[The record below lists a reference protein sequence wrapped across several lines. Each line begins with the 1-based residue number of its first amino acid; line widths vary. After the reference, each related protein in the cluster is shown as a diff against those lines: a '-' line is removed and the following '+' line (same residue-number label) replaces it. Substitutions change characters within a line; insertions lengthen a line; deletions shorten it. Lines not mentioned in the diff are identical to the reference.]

1 MPKYII
7 DTDAGTVTPYTNAN
21 SGIGERMV
29 AILQAHRGEV
39 EYTGF
44 CKTVQEWFYGTVVE
58 SAWCATAISYLA
70 EQTGLLTRK
79 EGDENVFWLMETFRD
94 LDGKKGTF
102 YSTPPQTI
110 QKGDILFWLWE
121 GDKMTF
127 SSKKH
132 VGLAE
137 YNSASDKI
145 YCIGGN
151 QKNKV
156 CTLEYDRK
164 YLYAVFRPY

>member
-1 MPKYII
+1 MPKYIV
-7 DTDAGTVTPYTNAN
+7 DTDAGTAIPYKTSASDTGKDMVT
-21 SGIGERMV
+21 
-29 AILQAHRGEV
+29 ILQAHRGEQ
-39 EYTGF
+39 EYDGF
-44 CKTVQEWFYGTVVE
+44 CKTVQEWYYGSLVE
-58 SAWCATAISYLA
+58 AAWCATAVSYLA
-70 EQTGLLTRK
+70 CQVGLLGESAK
-79 EGDENVFWLMETFRD
+79 NDNVFWLMETFKG
-94 LDGKKGTF
+94 LDGNKGTF
-102 YSTPPQTI
+102 YNTPPQTI

-121 GDKMTF
+121 GDKMT
-127 SSKKH
+127 STSNKH

-137 YNSASDKI
+137 YDSAADKI

>member
-1 MPKYII
+1 MPKYIV
-7 DTDAGTVTPYTNAN
+7 DTDAGTVMPYNTIAN
-21 SGIGERMV
+21 NTGADMV
-29 AILQAHRGEV
+29 RALQEHRGDR
-39 EYTGF
+39 EYEGF
-44 CKTVQEWFYGTVVE
+44 CRTVQEWFYGSVVKA
-58 SAWCATAISYLA
+58 AWCATTVSYLA
-70 EQTGLLTRK
+70 FQAGLLQRK
-79 EGDENVFWLMETFRD
+79 QGLDNVFWLMEEFKG
-94 LDGKKGTF
+94 LNGIKGTF
-102 YSTPPQTI
+102 FGTPPQTI

-121 GDKMTF
+121 GDKMT
-127 SSKKH
+127 STSNKH

-137 YNSASDKI
+137 YDSTTDKI

>member
-7 DTDAGTVTPYTNAN
+7 DTDAGTVVPYTDSN
-21 SGIGERMV
+21 SIGERMV
-29 AILQAHRGEV
+29 TILQAHRGDV

-44 CKTVQEWFYGTVVE
+44 CKTVQEWFYGTLVE

-70 EQTGLLTRK
+70 AQTGLLTRD
-79 EGDENVFWLMETFRD
+79 EGNENVFWLMETCRD

-102 YSTPPQTI
+102 YSTPPQSI

-121 GDKMTF
+121 GDKMTPY
-127 SSKKH
+127 SKKH

-137 YNSASDKI
+137 YDSSADTI

-156 CTLEYDRK
+156 CTLKYDRK

>member
-1 MPKYII
+1 MPKYIV
-7 DTDAGTVTPYTNAN
+7 DTDAGTVVPYTNSN

-29 AILQAHRGEV
+29 TILQAHRGDV

-44 CKTVQEWFYGTVVE
+44 CKTVQEWFYGTLVK

-79 EGDENVFWLMETFRD
+79 EGNENVFWLMETFRD

-110 QKGDILFWLWE
+110 QKGDILFWLWK
-121 GDKMTF
+121 GDKMTP

-137 YNSASDKI
+137 YDSSSDTI

>member
-1 MPKYII
+1 MPKYIV
-7 DTDAGTVTPYTNAN
+7 DTDAGTVMPFETV
-21 SGIGERMV
+21 SGGIGVRMV
-29 AILQAHRGEV
+29 QILQAHRGDT
-39 EYTGF
+39 EYEGF
-44 CKTVQEWFYGTVVE
+44 CKNVQEWYYGYVVKT
-58 SAWCATAISYLA
+58 AWCATTISYLA
-70 EQTGLLTRK
+70 EQTGLLSRK
-79 EGDENVFWLMETFRD
+79 ERQDNVYWLMETFRD
-94 LDGKKGTF
+94 LNGQRGTF

-121 GDKMTF
+121 GDKMTS

-137 YNSASDKI
+137 YDSAAEKI